1 MFPGFPGMQGDRPPV
16 RRQERRYHSMPGP
29 PIALEPGRL
38 VAGRYRLLRPL
49 GSGGSA
55 HVWAARDESLGRE
68 VAVKALSGSTA
79 QGGHERERLQR
90 EAQLLAALD
99 DPRITT
105 VFDYAETV
113 AEDGTRHPVLVTE
126 LVEGANLGVLLK
138 SGPLQAQQALTVC
151 AQVAEALAVAHRSGV
166 VHRDVKPSNVMLTVD
181 GAKLLDFGISR
192 RDTDTDLTGNV
203 LIGTPACMAPEQW
216 RGQGALP
223 ASDVYALGCLL
234 SWCLSGH
241 APYADRELPALGIA
255 HLQDAPPPLPLPGR
269 HRAVDEIYRACLRKD
284 PASRPTAAQ
293 VAAVFG
299 AADVRPVPVRV
310 HDPEGTATVSMR
322 PPRHRGR
329 LAAILGCVGLALVA
343 AIVLPLTLMT
353 SHSGGHGPAGSGATT
368 KSPSPTRTVSTAGL
382 ANAAN
387 AVSVSATP
395 GTGATQTHG
404 AIGVSDTDGIGNG
417 KGKSGQKKGRGHG
430 QGDDQ

>member
-1 MFPGFPGMQGDRPPV
+1 
-16 RRQERRYHSMPGP
+16 
-29 PIALEPGRL
+29 
-38 VAGRYRLLRPL
+38 
-49 GSGGSA
+49 
-55 HVWAARDESLGRE
+55 
-68 VAVKALSGSTA
+68 
-79 QGGHERERLQR
+79 
-90 EAQLLAALD
+90 
-99 DPRITT
+99 
-105 VFDYAETV
+105 
-113 AEDGTRHPVLVTE
+113 
-126 LVEGANLGVLLK
+126 
-138 SGPLQAQQALTVC
+138 
-151 AQVAEALAVAHRSGV
+151 
-166 VHRDVKPSNVMLTVD
+166 MLTVD